1 MTPSSVTRRI
11 LVLVPVAALLAAAG
25 GCKDDDSARRGDG
38 GPTELKAQPYPLPPG
53 PGPGKTTLTWRIGH
67 GGTAQLYVSVDGRP
81 EKKVA
86 EGHKGS
92 KEIDWIHPGRDYQ
105 FKLYQGEKRERVL
118 ATLAVR
124 KNEAPGA
131 GAKPASAQRPAG
143 ATGVT
148 APAAPTGAGASAGAG
163 ATPTR

>member
-86 EGHKGS
+86 TGHKGS

-105 FKLYQGEKRERVL
+105 FKLYQGENRERVL

-124 KNEAPGA
+124 KSEAPGA
-131 GAKPASAQRPAG
+131 GAGARPASAQRPAG
-143 ATGVT
+143 ATG
-148 APAAPTGAGASAGAG
+148 AAGPGASAGAG
-163 ATPTR
+163 PTPTR